1 MTQEEK
7 VVISN
12 DILFADVISL
22 LSAGHTVT
30 LRAKGD
36 SMFPFIVGD
45 RDCVVLQKI
54 GSVQER
60 DIVLARLNGKGYVLH
75 RVYRIAGDDIILM
88 GDGNVCAKERCRAE
102 DICGTVLE
110 IIRGGQHITCRSLK
124 ERWKVRFWKVL
135 LPVRRYILGIHRR
148 WRQWSRGRENI
159 RTGKGY
165 ADE

>member
-1 MTQEEK
+1 MEQEEK
-7 VVISN
+7 AVISN

-45 RDCVVLQKI
+45 RDCVVLQKSR
-54 GSVQER
+54 SVQEG
-60 DIVLARLNGKGYVLH
+60 DIVLARLHGKSYVLH
-75 RVYRIAGDDIILM
+75 RVYRMSGDDIILM
-88 GDGNVCAKERCRAE
+88 GDGNVCGKEWCRAE
-102 DICGTVLE
+102 DICGTALK
-110 IIRGGQHITCRSLK
+110 IIRNRRHITCCSPK

-135 LPVRRYILGIHRR
+135 LPVRRYILGIYRH

-159 RTGKGY
+159 RTGKEY
-165 ADE
+165 ADK